1 MTEYIVT
8 KLAVVVKGYLF
19 SFDKKF
25 NIFSL
30 SSGNYNYSIIGGEV
44 QGANI
49 VSRIEYCVLR
59 KERER
64 KERKKDREK
73 ISIEYSVYGIAGSV

>member
-19 SFDKKF
+19 YFDKKF

-44 QGANI
+44 QGANKK
-49 VSRIEYCVLR
+49 VS
-59 KERER
+59 
-64 KERKKDREK
+64 
-73 ISIEYSVYGIAGSV
+73 SIEYIVKKIKREKSKGVVSKPPL

>member
-19 SFDKKF
+19 YFDKKF

-44 QGANI
+44 QGGKQE
-49 VSRIEYCVLR
+49 SIEYRVYSIVLR
-59 KERER
+59 K
-64 KERKKDREK
+64 RKKR
-73 ISIEYSVYGIAGSV
+73 

>member
-30 SSGNYNYSIIGGEV
+30 PSGNYNYSIIGGEV
-44 QGANI
+44 QGRDSYLVN
-49 VSRIEYCVLR
+49 
-59 KERER
+59 RESYLV
-64 KERKKDREK
+64 KD
-73 ISIEYSVYGIAGSV
+73 

>member
-30 SSGNYNYSIIGGEV
+30 SSGNYDYSIIGGKV
-44 QGANI
+44 QGGET
-49 VSRIEYCVLR
+49 SIEYRVYSIVLR
-59 KERER
+59 KE
-64 KERKKDREK
+64 KEKKEK
-73 ISIEYSVYGIAGSV
+73 RTEKKLVSSIAYMV

>member
-1 MTEYIVT
+1 VTEYIVT

-30 SSGNYNYSIIGGEV
+30 PSGNYNYSIIGGEV
-44 QGANI
+44 QGKDII
-49 VSRIEYCVLR
+49 VSRIEYCV
-59 KERER
+59 
-64 KERKKDREK
+64 KKDKEEQNTK
-73 ISIEYSVYGIAGSV
+73 TENQNKFVF